1 MNWATIIVS
10 AITALLTGGAGVAII
25 NAISSRRQRNAAARV
40 KDADASGRL
49 SDSALKWVEQFQEEA
64 RSARQETAEARREL
78 ADMRREVASIRGDA
92 EQLGRELRSIRALI
106 LSPSVTLEQLRAA
119 VGGANGRTP

>member
-1 MNWATIIVS
+1 MNWLTTIIT
-10 AITALLTGGAGVAII
+10 AISALLGGGAVVAIV
-25 NAISSRRQRNAAARV
+25 NALAGRKQRSV
-40 KDADASGRL
+40 DAGGKL

-78 ADMRREVASIRGDA
+78 ADMRREMAVLRGDA

-106 LSPSVTLEQLRAA
+106 LSPSATLEMLRAA
-119 VGGANGRTP
+119 VSGPGQVNGR